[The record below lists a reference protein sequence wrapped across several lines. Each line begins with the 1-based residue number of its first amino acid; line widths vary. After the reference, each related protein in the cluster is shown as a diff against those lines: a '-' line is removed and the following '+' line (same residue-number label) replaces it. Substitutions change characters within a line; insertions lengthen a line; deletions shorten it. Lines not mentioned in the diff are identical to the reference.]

1 MRGIDVRW
9 EWAGCRGR
17 ERDYNI
23 ESSPA
28 ALRCIHEYTRWR
40 EGLRLYIRSF
50 ALLNIVRALFS
61 LLRKPMYM
69 YRCVYIFTFRLAAT
83 FPKIRSR
90 HPAPSPHAVGIGR
103 RRRLTRREPRA
114 GYAAKGLLYANLAND
129 CAFRVEPDWGIKLLP
144 RCHHN
149 PPYCAGSLLRD
160 LPVLIFILVL
170 PRSTICSF
178 SPLTHPRKTPPRPSG
193 SVLFRTVFF
202 VLSIR
207 GVVANKH
214 AWCLK

>member
-1 MRGIDVRW
+1 M
-9 EWAGCRGR
+9 
-17 ERDYNI
+17 
-23 ESSPA
+23 
-28 ALRCIHEYTRWR
+28 
-40 EGLRLYIRSF
+40 
-50 ALLNIVRALFS
+50 
-61 LLRKPMYM
+61 
-69 YRCVYIFTFRLAAT
+69 CVYIHLPSRCNLPEDSFAPPCA
-83 FPKIRSR
+83 FP
-90 HPAPSPHAVGIGR
+90 AR
-103 RRRLTRREPRA
+103 RRERAAETPCATRTEGRVRGERVVVRESR
-114 GYAAKGLLYANLAND
+114 KWL
-129 CAFRVEPDWGIKLLP
+129 CFRVEPDWGIKLLP

-170 PRSTICSF
+170 PRSTICFF

-193 SVLFRTVFF
+193 SVLFRTAFF